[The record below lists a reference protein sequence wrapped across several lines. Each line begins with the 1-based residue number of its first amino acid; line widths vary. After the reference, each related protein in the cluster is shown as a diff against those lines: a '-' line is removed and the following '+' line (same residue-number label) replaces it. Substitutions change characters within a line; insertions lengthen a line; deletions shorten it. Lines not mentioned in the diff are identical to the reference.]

1 VARAFF
7 DGDVTDAAF
16 EPDAVADESVLALCA
31 RIHPLIDPA
40 LADRPPVGLPG
51 ALTVTLR
58 DGGTVTVDAAPHP
71 PDDEAFLRDRFRRTA
86 GALLDAGAAAELEQ
100 AISGAWGAHSIR
112 DVTALAAG

>member
-1 VARAFF
+1 
-7 DGDVTDAAF
+7 
-16 EPDAVADESVLALCA
+16 
-31 RIHPLIDPA
+31 

-71 PDDEAFLRDRFRRTA
+71 PDDEAFVRDRFRRTA
-86 GALLDAGAAAELEQ
+86 GARLGTRTAAELEQ
-100 AISGAWGAHSIR
+100 AVSGGWRARSIR